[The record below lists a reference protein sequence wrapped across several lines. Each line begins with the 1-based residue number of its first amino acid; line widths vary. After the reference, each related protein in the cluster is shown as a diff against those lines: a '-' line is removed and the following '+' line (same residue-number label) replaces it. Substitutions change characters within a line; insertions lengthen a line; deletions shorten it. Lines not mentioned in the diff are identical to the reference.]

1 MTEGGEPSPKYAR
14 SRHAEPYPP
23 LSASQ
28 TSPPQGGRLGSAKC
42 AVFACTEPGPRPS
55 DSNRIPEIPGNLFP
69 ASRPPCHHSSTPVTG
84 WIAYVPVQ
92 AGGRPPGACRN
103 VRRDDGGGGAP
114 AGSAGSRIS
123 LNGMPRREDQPSQP
137 PDKSLPLVS
146 GQRRPAARAGME
158 TGLWRAALRMRE
170 GHLVLSQRPGVPA
183 LSTQGQVRVG

>member
-28 TSPPQGGRLGSAKC
+28 TYPPQGGRSGSTKS
-42 AVFACTEPGPRPS
+42 AVFACTEPGPCPS

-103 VRRDDGGGGAP
+103 VRRDHGGGGAP
-114 AGSAGSRIS
+114 AGSAGSVVTPC
-123 LNGMPRREDQPSQP
+123 GMTGPSQP
-137 PDKSLPLVS
+137 PDKSLPPGPAHVGRLPGRGWKRACGGPPCGCGEGVWRIVS
-146 GQRRPAARAGME
+146 
-158 TGLWRAALRMRE
+158 
-170 GHLVLSQRPGVPA
+170 RPGVPGS
-183 LSTQGQVRVG
+183 STQGPVRAG